1 MFDRHGTYLS
11 ISPTAASGP
20 TLRGDS
26 TSIGF
31 AETFHAKVQRSFRAK
46 ARVAASEAQEKGGRR
61 TREEDIDEEQLTKD
75 RVSWFGNKHIK
86 SSESKA
92 EVRWLVQIGRVVRV
106 LETNSGLSPHPQLR
120 KAQKEGRLSEALLD
134 RRTKLKRYVGSP
146 NRETSFC

>member
-1 MFDRHGTYLS
+1 MRRVALGRHGTYLS

-31 AETFHAKVQRSFRAK
+31 SETFHAKVQRSFRAK

-92 EVRWLVQIGRVVRV
+92 EVRRSTPECSALRF
-106 LETNSGLSPHPQLR
+106 LETDLALPLASDPASSARRRRRAVCP
-120 KAQKEGRLSEALLD
+120 RLFSIGA
-134 RRTKLKRYVGSP
+134 RS
-146 NRETSFC
+146 